1 MALNPPVNP
10 KSNNNNNNN
19 NDNNNNNNKFSF
31 SFFSLSAKVRR
42 LYDIANI
49 LSSLGLIKKKVFVGP
64 HHIKKPGY
72 AWSGPSLADIEA
84 ICKSLHALLVIF
96 VL

>member
-1 MALNPPVNP
+1 MSY
-10 KSNNNNNNN
+10 K
-19 NDNNNNNNKFSF
+19 KFSDKALDF
-31 SFFSLSAKVRR
+31 PPPFPLSAKVRR

-84 ICKSLHALLVIF
+84 ICKLTIIILDSHI
-96 VL
+96 

>member
-1 MALNPPVNP
+1 MTKLLIFLLPFP
-10 KSNNNNNNN
+10 
-19 NDNNNNNNKFSF
+19 
-31 SFFSLSAKVRR
+31 LSAKVRR

-84 ICKSLHALLVIF
+84 ICKFTIIILDSHI
-96 VL
+96 